1 MSVALR
7 DCLQEWWHIKVTSAE
22 QCVVRLTSQ
31 PAEREGG
38 SRFKVE
44 AFTVRPQSVESI
56 EGRAGPGAGAATA
69 GSEWAHEYEKAK
81 TGRYGGAW
89 RKGADGQ

>member
-1 MSVALR
+1 M
-7 DCLQEWWHIKVTSAE
+7 TSSE

-31 PAEREGG
+31 PAERTGG

-44 AFTVRPQSVESI
+44 AFTVRPQSVESL
-56 EGRAGPGAGAATA
+56 EGRAGPGDGATSA
-69 GSEWAHEYEKAK
+69 GSEWAHEYEKTK

-89 RKGADGQ
+89 RKGAGGQ

>member
-1 MSVALR
+1 M
-7 DCLQEWWHIKVTSAE
+7 
-22 QCVVRLTSQ
+22 RLASQ
-31 PAEREGG
+31 PTGRDGG

-44 AFTVRPQSVESI
+44 ALTVRPQSVESR
-56 EGRAGPGAGAATA
+56 EGRAGDGAAAA

-81 TGRYGGAW
+81 TGHYGGAW